1 MSKRKL
7 PEFNNLEL
15 LKQAMCHKSF
25 LHENGLPLE
34 LSNERLEFLGD
45 AILELW
51 VRKELFLRYPSM
63 NEGTMSVLKALI
75 VSQSSLAELAR
86 SIELGKYLI
95 ISKGEEKAGGREQDS
110 LLANAFESLIGAL
123 YLDQDYQ
130 AVNAWLMNLM
140 IPHIERVEK
149 KKSFKDTKTIL
160 QEMVQAKYGTLPQYR
175 LLSEKSQDHEKIF
188 TIAVLIDGKQISKGK
203 GKNRKKAEM
212 EAAEKAIRNLIAREE
227 KAAQKA

>member
-1 MSKRKL
+1 MSKM
-7 PEFNNLEL
+7 PDFENLEL

-25 LHENGLPLE
+25 LHENGLSLE

-51 VRKELFLRYPSM
+51 VRKELFLRYPTM
-63 NEGTMSVLKALI
+63 TEGELSILKARI

-86 SIELGKYLI
+86 SIDLGKYLI

-140 IPHIERVEK
+140 IPYIETVEK
-149 KKSFKDTKTIL
+149 KKTLKDTKTIL
-160 QEMVQAKYGTLPQYR
+160 QEMVQTKFGLLPHYR
-175 LLSEKSQDHEKIF
+175 LLSEKGQDHEKIF
-188 TIAVLIDGKQISKGK
+188 TIAVLIDGKQVSKGK

-212 EAAEKAIRNLIAREE
+212 EAAEKAIRNVIDRE
-227 KAAQKA
+227 KKTAQKAA

>member
-1 MSKRKL
+1 MSKM
-7 PEFNNLEL
+7 PDFENLEL

-25 LHENGLPLE
+25 LHENSLPLE
-34 LSNERLEFLGD
+34 MSNERLEFLGD

-51 VRKELFLRYPSM
+51 VRKELFLRYPAM
-63 NEGTMSVLKALI
+63 TEGELSILKARI

-95 ISKGEEKAGGREQDS
+95 VSKSEEKAGGREQDS

-130 AVNAWLMNLM
+130 AVNAWLLNLM
-140 IPHIERVEK
+140 IPYIETVEK
-149 KKSFKDTKTIL
+149 RKTHKDTKTIL
-160 QEMVQAKYGTLPQYR
+160 QEMVQTKFGFLPQYR
-175 LLSEKSQDHEKIF
+175 LLSEKGQDHEKIF

-203 GKNRKKAEM
+203 GKTRKKAEM
-212 EAAEKAIRNLIAREE
+212 EAAEKAIRNLIIREE